1 MALANASTTSR
12 SGGEDPA
19 VVLQDTSHVATT
31 TYYNDVK
38 TTTHTSTTRSSV
50 LASIPV
56 EAFYSTTEL
65 AQVAQQRQKRNLKR
79 QNRKRRLEQS
89 GIWISFPRQRLLFDA
104 IDQVQSL
111 PEPSQQLSLLR
122 SKDWVSGPDFA
133 LAVERTR

>member
-1 MALANASTTSR
+1 VPVVPHHAANL
-12 SGGEDPA
+12 E
-19 VVLQDTSHVATT
+19 TT
-31 TYYNDVK
+31 TTPFASRHSDHV
-38 TTTHTSTTRSSV
+38 TTTTQSTSTSNSS
-50 LASIPV
+50 LASISV